1 MTNVSLAANDAASTP
16 EVPWV
21 PVGSPDY
28 NAVLQFLYEEAAF
41 LDWGRYQS
49 WVDLLADDILYT
61 APIRLTKS
69 IGEREDSVDRT
80 MMHFDENYT
89 TLVARVGRLTKGRS
103 AWAEDP
109 PSRTRRAV
117 TNLLVRPA
125 EKAGEFEA
133 FSYLMLSRNRFDAAQ
148 LDWVTAERRD
158 LIRRT
163 DKGLKLARR
172 EIIVDQSVLGTPN
185 FAIFL

>member
-1 MTNVSLAANDAASTP
+1 MAEAAAANDVASTL
-16 EVPWV
+16 EAPWI
-21 PVGSPDY
+21 PVGSSDY
-28 NAVLQFLYEEAAF
+28 NAVLQFLYEEAAL
-41 LDWGRYQS
+41 LDWGRFQA
-49 WVDLLADDILYT
+49 WIGLLAEDILYT

-69 IGEREDSVDRT
+69 IGEREDSVDRS
-80 MMHFDENYT
+80 MMHFDETLT
-89 TLVARVGRLTKGRS
+89 TLTARVGRLTKGRS

-117 TNLLVRPA
+117 TNLLLRAGEQP
-125 EKAGEFEA
+125 GEFEA
-133 FSYLMLSRNRFDAAQ
+133 FSYLMLSRNRFDAAR

-163 DKGLKLARR
+163 DQGLRLARR